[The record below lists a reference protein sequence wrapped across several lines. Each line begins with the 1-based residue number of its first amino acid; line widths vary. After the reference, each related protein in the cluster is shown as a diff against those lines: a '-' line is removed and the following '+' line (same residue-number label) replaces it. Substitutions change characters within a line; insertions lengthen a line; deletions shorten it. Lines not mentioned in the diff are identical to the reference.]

1 MEHLAAARTYDLKLD
16 EDEFTELANL
26 YSELAEIANDKMSQ
40 YLRILD
46 EILTDAVVSGDLHD
60 KLELFK
66 EKAVKI
72 YQNTFGDS
80 CSEMSSKLNEFV
92 IAVDE
97 RDGDMYGYG
106 QYVAY

>member
-1 MEHLAAARTYDLKLD
+1 MNNEVAKST
-16 EDEFTELANL
+16 
-26 YSELAEIANDKMSQ
+26 
-40 YLRILD
+40 
-46 EILTDAVVSGDLHD
+46 VSGTIKTNLSKFH
-60 KLELFK
+60 KKFILFICFF
-66 EKAVKI
+66 ECQAPMFKI